1 MTTNQINFNELT
13 TAQQENLIFNAPLP
27 QRTRTYTPIHHE
39 SIIKKV
45 KELLNQYGYKIS
57 NVDYIVSSDYRV
69 ITGKYALEYGPDDIK
84 MIMAIQ
90 NSYNKKVSAKH
101 VLGGYVTIC
110 TNGMYDG
117 DFPFAGKHTGDID
130 KRYFES
136 LESNIFESKNTFD
149 KILNMADSF
158 KHVTL
163 SQQATDNL
171 FGQLFRERK
180 IFTDSQFL
188 NFRQEYFKKV
198 PTFDYGV
205 ENKNN
210 MWNLYNL
217 ATGAIEARSN
227 SSNYIKTHL
236 NISNFFNRVMKE
248 EVQEQMLYF

>member
-13 TAQQENLIFNAPLP
+13 TAEQERLLFNAPLP

-45 KELLNQYGYKIS
+45 KELLGNHGYKIS
-57 NVDYIVSSDYRV
+57 DIDYMVSSDYRV
-69 ITGKYALEYGPDDIK
+69 MTGKYSLEYGNEDIK
-84 MIMAIQ
+84 MQMAVQ

-101 VLGGYVTIC
+101 VLGGKVMVC
-110 TNGMYDG
+110 TNGMYHG

-130 KRYFES
+130 VRYFES
-136 LESNIFESKNTFD
+136 LEANIFESKDTFD
-149 KILNMADSF
+149 KILTMAQS
-158 KHVTL
+158 
-163 SQQATDNL
+163 ATDNL
-171 FGQLFRERK
+171 FGQLFREKK

-188 NFRQEYFKKV
+188 NFRQEYFKKN
-198 PTFDYGV
+198 PTFDYGTRS
-205 ENKNN
+205 KNN

-236 NISNFFNRVMKE
+236 NISEFFKNSME
-248 EVQEQMLYF
+248 ENIKEQMLYNF